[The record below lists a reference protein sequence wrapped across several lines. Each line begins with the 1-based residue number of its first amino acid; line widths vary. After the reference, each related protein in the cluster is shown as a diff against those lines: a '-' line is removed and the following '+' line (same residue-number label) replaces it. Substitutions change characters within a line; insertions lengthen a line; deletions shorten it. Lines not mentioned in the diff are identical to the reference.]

1 MVQKAL
7 FSVTHKHIEDGISAA
22 GMHMGFTS
30 FLGHTGH
37 PAKELSHLTYY
48 KEKLSR
54 ADKL

>member
-30 FLGHTGH
+30 FLGHTGQ